1 MTVVWL
7 EKWAGILCPFMWEGS
22 YSVLVAQAY
31 SKAQSLWN
39 WTLFHMKG
47 PFILSCG
54 SGFLC
59 TFSKSW
65 SFTGC
70 TLKSF
75 SSSALDK
82 ARSPPSLA
90 WSTSSDVANWPVAM
104 LMSLVLSWNGLIIF
118 SSRTDQSL
126 CNVSHFFKAVLSSE
140 STLSVMW
147 AILRVSLDIAVITR
161 RAFRYL
167 ATAACFLLC
176 QKTAL
181 SWHLCWLSVLEP
193 YTAQTPLNFSSFLHT
208 VKFPIWNS
216 FDTCRKTLHGCY
228 ELWNTGSILHMPSR
242 DKVRS
247 ISSTVAKC
255 KVQLPD
261 RSAYRCTSW
270 LCPSFPNT

>member
-1 MTVVWL
+1 MFYTPCPYIVWRMPSCRYRMMYSPLILVVHDTLWHRWRSVAML
-7 EKWAGILCPFMWEGS
+7 GNQVYFLFSCCTLCDDCC
-22 YSVLVAQAY
+22 LVGKVSWDTLPIYARRQLLSPCCSGLKAT
-31 SKAQSLWN
+31 SKAQSSWN

-75 SSSALDK
+75 SFSALDK
-82 ARSPPSLA
+82 AQTPLSLA

-140 STLSVMW
+140 STLPVMW

-181 SWHLCWLSVLEP
+181 SWHLCWTSV
-193 YTAQTPLNFSSFLHT
+193 S
-208 VKFPIWNS
+208 
-216 FDTCRKTLHGCY
+216 
-228 ELWNTGSILHMPSR
+228 
-242 DKVRS
+242 
-247 ISSTVAKC
+247 
-255 KVQLPD
+255 
-261 RSAYRCTSW
+261 
-270 LCPSFPNT
+270 